1 MKIGVIG
8 TGEVGRSVAGLLLSA
23 GHAVRFGSRGGGGG
37 KGDLP
42 APSGTAV
49 EAAGF
54 GEVVLCAAPYGAWP
68 EPARDLAPHVAGKVV
83 IDAANPYPGRDGAFA
98 QAAID
103 AGEGAGVPVAR
114 LLPGAKL
121 VRAFNCVPWPAMVA
135 EADRPPGER
144 IAIPLAGGGARGRG
158 GAGARRGLR
167 PGGRGPARAGPRLR
181 PGRSGLQPPD
191 GRRDDAPGSG
201 LGGGRGVRRSAGPV
215 RNPPERCP
223 EPLPV
228 AAGLALRR
236 PFGGAAAS
244 GTGRGRRRAPGG
256 GGLLPGAVRRAGA
269 RTRSVPRSGA
279 RVRGGWRPRPR
290 PDPFGERA

>member
-68 EPARDLAPHVAGKVV
+68 ELARDLAPHVAGKVV

-191 GRRDDAPGSG
+191 GRRGAGMAQVRAGRAWAPQGRQRPGDMATPRRRCRGGVSPSRAPRH
-201 LGGGRGVRRSAGPV
+201 GGGTAAVGLQFDRPV
-215 RNPPERCP
+215 EIDARK
-223 EPLPV
+223 
-228 AAGLALRR
+228 RR
-236 PFGGAAAS
+236 PPP
-244 GTGRGRRRAPGG
+244 RRTSPTSRAPGG
-256 GGLLPGAVRRAGA
+256 E
-269 RTRSVPRSGA
+269 S
-279 RVRGGWRPRPR
+279 
-290 PDPFGERA
+290 D